1 MPRLGSTVVSESLHI
16 RVLGEVGQPTLVYL
30 PGIHG
35 DWTLVSS
42 FRAALA
48 GRVRFVEFTYPR
60 TLDWTLADYAAAI
73 EQQLLAHGIRCG
85 WLLGESF
92 GSQPAWLLCPGGAAG
107 RGFEATGLILAGGFV
122 RHPAMWAVRA
132 ARVAVAN
139 LPLPW
144 LRLWLSL
151 YARFARFRHRHAP
164 ETLAAIGEFIARR
177 TDLDRRAIV
186 HRLDLIAA
194 ADLRPVARA
203 VDLPVFYL
211 AGLADPIVPWPFVRA
226 WLRRHCPGYR
236 GGVTIWNAD
245 HNVLGTAPTA
255 CAAQVSRW
263 MAAAAGPA

>member
-1 MPRLGSTVVSESLHI
+1 MNESLQL
-16 RVLGEVGQPTLVYL
+16 RVLGDAAHPTLVYL

-42 FRAALA
+42 FRAALV

-73 EQQLLAHGIRCG
+73 DRALSDHGIHRG

-92 GSQPAWLLCPGGAAG
+92 GSQPAWLLCQRGAAG
-107 RGFEATGLILAGGFV
+107 RGFEPTGLILAGGFV
-122 RHPAMWAVRA
+122 RHPVLWAVRA
-132 ARVAVAN
+132 ARRVVAQ

-186 HRLDLIAA
+186 HRLDLIAG
-194 ADLRPVARA
+194 ADLRQTARA

-211 AGLADPIVPWPFVRA
+211 AGLADPIVPWPLVRA
-226 WLRRHCPGYR
+226 WLCRHCPGYR
-236 GGVTIWNAD
+236 GGAIIGNAD
-245 HNVLGTAPTA
+245 HNVLGTAPVA
-255 CAAQVSRW
+255 SAKQVLRW
-263 MAAAAGPA
+263 MASSPGAA

>member
-1 MPRLGSTVVSESLHI
+1 MPCLAPSNVNETLQI
-16 RVLGEVGQPTLVYL
+16 RVAGEAAQPTLVYL

-48 GRVRFVEFTYPR
+48 GRARFVEFTYPR

-73 EQQLLAHGIRCG
+73 EQQLLAHGIRRG
-85 WLLGESF
+85 WLLAESF
-92 GSQPAWLLCPGGAAG
+92 GSQPAWLLCPRGASG
-107 RGFEATGLILAGGFV
+107 RGFAVTGLILAGGFV
-122 RHPAMWAVRA
+122 RHPARWAVRA
-132 ARVAVAN
+132 ARLAIAN

-144 LRLWLSL
+144 LRRWLAL

-164 ETLAAIGEFIARR
+164 ETLAAISEFIARR

-194 ADLRPVARA
+194 TDLRPVAQE

-236 GGVTIWNAD
+236 GGVTIWKAD
-245 HNVLGTAPTA
+245 HNVLGTAPAA
-255 CAAQVSRW
+255 CVEHVLRW
-263 MAAAAGPA
+263 MAATGGAG